1 LSIPAAIAH
10 DLETDGGSATISRR
24 SRSRA
29 CGSQRRGGGR
39 WRGRANEC
47 STDIR
52 IWALEDLERIT
63 ASVGQVGPRTGPGKR
78 NKQQKEWY
86 VLRRF
91 LEKAIP
97 ADIFKL
103 PIAGRNGCPGIE
115 PDFVF
120 MRAGTT
126 NVVGLVEITEATGET
141 DQRERTAFEHSGK
154 SMMLL
159 GAFGGRFSGGAAR
172 PGLTWVSD
180 IVDAI
185 KRKKGKVIF
194 EHSPAH
200 RHLIVYPN
208 SNASLLLSD
217 EGGEDEQEAIRD
229 LREAIDRAAGLAQTR
244 MDAQSTFWKQPHL
257 YRCPRTM
264 TVLRGD

>member
-1 LSIPAAIAH
+1 
-10 DLETDGGSATISRR
+10 
-24 SRSRA
+24 
-29 CGSQRRGGGR
+29 
-39 WRGRANEC
+39 
-47 STDIR
+47 
-52 IWALEDLERIT
+52 
-63 ASVGQVGPRTGPGKR
+63 VGQVGPRTGPGKR

-103 PIAGRNGCPGIE
+103 PLAGRNGCPGIE

-172 PGLTWVSD
+172 PGSTWVSD

-200 RHLIVYPN
+200 RHSEFERFAL
-208 SNASLLLSD
+208 A
-217 EGGEDEQEAIRD
+217 
-229 LREAIDRAAGLAQTR
+229 LR
-244 MDAQSTFWKQPHL
+244 
-257 YRCPRTM
+257 
-264 TVLRGD
+264 

>member
-1 LSIPAAIAH
+1 MSAAAPIF
-10 DLETDGGSATISRR
+10 EVWT
-24 SRSRA
+24 
-29 CGSQRRGGGR
+29 
-39 WRGRANEC
+39 
-47 STDIR
+47 
-52 IWALEDLERIT
+52 LEDLERIT
-63 ASVGQVGPRTGPGKR
+63 ASVGQVGPRTGPSKR

-91 LEKAIP
+91 LEKAIS

-115 PDFVF
+115 PDFVL

-126 NVVGLVEITEATGET
+126 NVVGLVEITEATDET
-141 DQRERTAFEHSGK
+141 DQRERTAFEHCGK

-172 PGLTWVSD
+172 PGITWASD

-229 LREAIDRAAGLAQTR
+229 LREAYRPDCGLGPNHEWMLGPR
-244 MDAQSTFWKQPHL
+244 PWKQPHL
-257 YRCPRTM
+257 YRRSRADDGPAWGLNSAAHGGRT
-264 TVLRGD
+264 TDPQARIGLAP